1 MFINMSEKFCS
12 RTQAERRGLLS
23 GVLWILFR
31 LHTWLHILI
40 EYQWLC
46 FYLLFC
52 VHACSVFM
60 CICTWVFACVC
71 LCICV
76 CMYMLCICVFV
87 YMCFCVFVFTCV
99 CLCVCCKYV
108 SLYICLCVL
117 CLHVCTHVCLCIVCL
132 CVCMCVGGG
141 SGSGFWVASS
151 IALHTVLVMESHWTW
166 KLTVTVRLALLWA
179 PHNPPLS
186 SSNRCPWLFS
196 TFMWVWGSTSG

>member
-1 MFINMSEKFCS
+1 MLTHTGRATRTPFRSSLNSFQVAHLTSHFDRVPVIMFLSFILCACMQCLHVYLHMS
-12 RTQAERRGLLS
+12 
-23 GVLWILFR
+23 V
-31 LHTWLHILI
+31 
-40 EYQWLC
+40 
-46 FYLLFC
+46 
-52 VHACSVFM
+52 
-60 CICTWVFACVC
+60 WVFACVC

-132 CVCMCVGGG
+132 CVCMCVWGG

-151 IALHTVLVMESHWTW
+151 IALHTVLVMESH
-166 KLTVTVRLALLWA
+166 
-179 PHNPPLS
+179 
-186 SSNRCPWLFS
+186 
-196 TFMWVWGSTSG
+196 